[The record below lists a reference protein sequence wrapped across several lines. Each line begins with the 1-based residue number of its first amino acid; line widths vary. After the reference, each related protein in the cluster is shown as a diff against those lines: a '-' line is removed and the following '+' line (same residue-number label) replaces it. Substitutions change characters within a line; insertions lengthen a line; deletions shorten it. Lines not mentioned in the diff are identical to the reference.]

1 MERSRAEWVVKSS
14 GVMDVLCRRW
24 VAVEVVCCSRQ
35 GSRSGGRGAG
45 AGAGA
50 GGGVMSGRELVARPT
65 GRARNE
71 GGGRQGGRVIRIDE
85 DEESDSS
92 K

>member
-1 MERSRAEWVVKSS
+1 VERSRAEWVVKSS

-35 GSRSGGRGAG
+35 GSRSGWRGV
-45 AGAGA
+45 GAGA
-50 GGGVMSGRELVARPT
+50 GGGVMSRRELVARPT

-92 K
+92 M